1 MTNILVAHV
10 ALKIL
15 NGLDVLDRLIV
26 HQKMHCSQHNVLITI
41 SLLAM
46 MELINV
52 LPIHQ
57 PTLVLH

>member
-10 ALKIL
+10 APKIL
-15 NGLDVLDRLIV
+15 NGLDALELLIV
-26 HQKMHCSQHNVLITI
+26 HQKIHYNQHNVLITI

-52 LPIHQ
+52 LPIPQ